1 MDGANSRSSKDVS
14 PKPEEAGSYLPTS
27 LWQWDNNEG
36 EDAQEE
42 QPYDFS
48 HDVAVNDWNEE
59 EVESQLLQATDAA
72 LQKQDHRLILQGL
85 ISALVVV
92 LAGLLV
98 IISHIASS
106 LGSIAFTKNS
116 FGKLLQSV

>member
-1 MDGANSRSSKDVS
+1 MDGVDSRSTKEAS
-14 PKPEEAGSYLPTS
+14 PKQEEAGSFLPTS

-36 EDAQEE
+36 EEVQEE

-59 EVESQLLQATDAA
+59 EVESQLLHATDAA
-72 LQKQDHRLILQGL
+72 LQKQDHRLVLQGL

-106 LGSIAFTKNS
+106 LGSIVFTKTS
-116 FGKLLQSV
+116 FGE

>member
-1 MDGANSRSSKDVS
+1 MDGAGSRSTKEAS
-14 PKPEEAGSYLPTS
+14 PKPEEAGSFLPTS

-36 EDAQEE
+36 EEVQEE

-72 LQKQDHRLILQGL
+72 LQKQDHRLVLQGL
-85 ISALVVV
+85 ISALAVV

-106 LGSIAFTKNS
+106 LGSIVFTKNS
-116 FGKLLQSV
+116 LGKL